1 MCIRDRLV
9 EMGYYPDPSL
19 AYMYHCHMLYHEDQ
33 GMMGQY
39 VIVEPGQQP
48 ALSDHEH

>member
-1 MCIRDRLV
+1 
-9 EMGYYPDPSL
+9 MGYYPDPSL
-19 AYMYHCHMLYHEDQ
+19 AYMYHCHMLNHEDH

-48 ALSDHEH
+48 NLRTES